1 MGAMVR
7 RGRTI
12 EPRARESAIYDDLYR
27 RYAMLYPAL
36 KPITRKDSAH

>member
-1 MGAMVR
+1 MVR

-12 EPRARESAIYDDLYR
+12 EPRASESAVYDDLYR

-36 KPITRKDSAH
+36 KPFRRRNATCGT

>member
-1 MGAMVR
+1 MVR

-12 EPRARESAIYDDLYR
+12 EPRAKESAVYNDLYR

-36 KPITRKDSAH
+36 KTITRHEKAN